1 MCLVDKSV
9 ILGLSEVYFCEMF
22 RVLAKTAPTVRSVMN
37 VRFLSS
43 QTFLPVEEVTSR
55 MLEVVKNFDAVE
67 ANKVTPTA
75 HFQNDLKLD
84 SLNVVELIM
93 AIEDE
98 FALEIADDVAE
109 KIHTVGDAIKFV
121 SEHPFAK

>member
-1 MCLVDKSV
+1 
-9 ILGLSEVYFCEMF
+9 MF

>member
-1 MCLVDKSV
+1 M
-9 ILGLSEVYFCEMF
+9 
-22 RVLAKTAPTVRSVMN
+22 
-37 VRFLSS
+37 
-43 QTFLPVEEVTSR
+43 
-55 MLEVVKNFDAVE
+55 
-67 ANKVTPTA
+67 TPTA

-109 KIHTVGDAIKFV
+109 KIHTVWV
-121 SEHPFAK
+121 MLSSL

>member
-1 MCLVDKSV
+1 
-9 ILGLSEVYFCEMF
+9 
-22 RVLAKTAPTVRSVMN
+22 
-37 VRFLSS
+37 
-43 QTFLPVEEVTSR
+43 
-55 MLEVVKNFDAVE
+55 MLDVVKKFDAVDPTLVGTLFGGSLSFQ
-67 ANKVTPTA
+67 VTPTA

-121 SEHPFAK
+121 SEHPFSK

>member
-1 MCLVDKSV
+1 
-9 ILGLSEVYFCEMF
+9 
-22 RVLAKTAPTVRSVMN
+22 
-37 VRFLSS
+37 
-43 QTFLPVEEVTSR
+43 
-55 MLEVVKNFDAVE
+55 MLDVVKNFDAVD
-67 ANKVTPTA
+67 ATRVTPTA

-121 SEHPFAK
+121 SEHPFSK

>member
-1 MCLVDKSV
+1 
-9 ILGLSEVYFCEMF
+9 
-22 RVLAKTAPTVRSVMN
+22 
-37 VRFLSS
+37 
-43 QTFLPVEEVTSR
+43 
-55 MLEVVKNFDAVE
+55 MLNVVKNFDAVD
-67 ANKVTPTA
+67 ATRVYACSKDFLFFQVTPTA

-84 SLNVVELIM
+84 SLNMVELIM

>member
-1 MCLVDKSV
+1 
-9 ILGLSEVYFCEMF
+9 
-22 RVLAKTAPTVRSVMN
+22 
-37 VRFLSS
+37 
-43 QTFLPVEEVTSR
+43 
-55 MLEVVKNFDAVE
+55 MLQ
-67 ANKVTPTA
+67 VTPTA

-121 SEHPFAK
+121 SENPFSK

>member
-1 MCLVDKSV
+1 
-9 ILGLSEVYFCEMF
+9 
-22 RVLAKTAPTVRSVMN
+22 
-37 VRFLSS
+37 
-43 QTFLPVEEVTSR
+43 
-55 MLEVVKNFDAVE
+55 
-67 ANKVTPTA
+67 
-75 HFQNDLKLD
+75 
-84 SLNVVELIM
+84 VVELIM

>member
-1 MCLVDKSV
+1 MHDK
-9 ILGLSEVYFCEMF
+9 
-22 RVLAKTAPTVRSVMN
+22 
-37 VRFLSS
+37 
-43 QTFLPVEEVTSR
+43 QTFLPVEEVTTR
-55 MLEVVKNFDAVE
+55 MLDVVKNFDAVD
-67 ANKVTPTA
+67 ATRVGNSNGDFLLFQVTPTA

-121 SEHPFAK
+121 SEHTFSK

>member
-1 MCLVDKSV
+1 M
-9 ILGLSEVYFCEMF
+9 
-22 RVLAKTAPTVRSVMN
+22 
-37 VRFLSS
+37 
-43 QTFLPVEEVTSR
+43 
-55 MLEVVKNFDAVE
+55 
-67 ANKVTPTA
+67 TPTA